1 MTLTILLICLTA
13 FGASLLTFFS
23 GFGLGTILLPVM
35 AVFFP
40 VELAVALTAIVHF
53 LNNVFKLVLVGR
65 HARWMVVLQF
75 GLPAIL
81 AAYLGAQF
89 LFVLPHAKQ
98 VVAALMIIFALVE
111 LLPRFKK
118 IQLGARWMPLG
129 GVLSGFFGG
138 LTGHQGALRS
148 MFLIRTGLS
157 KEAFIA
163 TGVVIACVVDTMRL
177 SVYATRFSWQDLAPQ
192 STVLIAASASAFVG
206 ALFGNQL
213 LKKMTIDILQI
224 GVAMMVAVLAILLM
238 AGIL

>member
-1 MTLTILLICLTA
+1 MTLMTLLICLTA

-40 VELAVALTAIVHF
+40 IELAVALTAVVHF
-53 LNNVFKLVLVGR
+53 LNNLFKLVLVGR

-81 AAYLGAQF
+81 TAYLGAQF
-89 LFVLPHAKQ
+89 LFVLPHAKP
-98 VVAALMIIFALVE
+98 VIAALIIVFALVE

-118 IQLGARWMPLG
+118 IQLGAKWMPLG

-148 MFLIRTGLS
+148 IFLIRAGLS

-192 STVLIAASASAFVG
+192 STLLIAATASAFVG
-206 ALFGNQL
+206 ALLGNQL
-213 LKKMTIDILQI
+213 LKKVTIDALQVVVAI
-224 GVAMMVAVLAILLM
+224 GIILLST
-238 AGIL
+238 ALALGWI